1 MQVLLLILFSFC
13 LPPSHQTNTHPEYAG
28 PATTLTCC
36 FAKALVWGRQSK
48 PSVFI
53 PCSKTSHILLQLA
66 APSQGRAMCW
76 TFPFIPAGAKAGSG
90 IYLPSLFLEKIK
102 TTGHLVVLYCRP
114 GLCHVVLPQ
123 PHLFSFL
130 ITSEPKQLTHAHAP
144 CSPRESA
151 PSLADHTLLQ
161 LVKLERSS
169 SGWLGPWAAF
179 QSPSHPQIPAKSA
192 PWEPDTMH

>member
-1 MQVLLLILFSFC
+1 MLLCQSPGMGKAEQTQCVYTLQQDVPYSAAARSPQPGTCDVLD
-13 LPPSHQTNTHPEYAG
+13 
-28 PATTLTCC
+28 
-36 FAKALVWGRQSK
+36 
-48 PSVFI
+48 
-53 PCSKTSHILLQLA
+53 
-66 APSQGRAMCW
+66 
-76 TFPFIPAGAKAGSG
+76 FPFIPAGAKAGSG

-179 QSPSHPQIPAKSA
+179 QSPSHP
-192 PWEPDTMH
+192 